1 MKSPHAFPLVLLL
14 AAVAFP
20 AAADS
25 KKALQTVDRAIT
37 AMGGEDALRQVRTMI
52 SAVKAQHWEPNSSTI
67 TGGDAKFTGDST
79 IVITRDFAARAARL
93 DWDRV
98 KVGSGGPYKFS
109 EIYSDGVGIVNGFNV
124 GPAARIQQSAS
135 TGMHTMSGVRLAAF
149 LRDQHRVSP
158 LLVLDMKA
166 DPKALTALP
175 DQAVGGQKLKAVRYE
190 PGRYAFTVLFDP
202 QTGLPA
208 RVRTLD
214 TDPHM
219 GDVNYDLV
227 LSDWRAV
234 SGVQVAHRLEWQ
246 LGDKTTGKAEI
257 GKVVVNAA
265 VPADRFEIPA
275 EARAKRIQPAM
286 GNVPYQWVE
295 RRTIWGNFRDTDELS
310 FNPERIAS
318 LELVEIAPGVSL
330 VQGGTHNNMVVE
342 MDKYLVVF
350 DAPIHEL
357 QSRWAIDAAKA
368 KYRKPV
374 KYLILSHH
382 HWDHTSGA
390 RTFVAEGATVIV
402 GKGNK
407 DYFSRMFSAKN
418 TAQVDELQRKPR
430 KAHIIE
436 VTDKHILSDGK
447 RQVGAYHIEN
457 SHSSG
462 TLIGYIPDAKLGFVV
477 DIWSPGRDPLPK
489 KASQAQIELVQGV
502 RKHNLD
508 IERFAGGHGSTGVF
522 RELVAVVE
530 KSAPRSDAGAP
541 VLARAASHRPSGV
554 GVR

>member
-1 MKSPHAFPLVLLL
+1 MKILLQLMLSVLLGL
-14 AAVAFP
+14 V
-20 AAADS
+20 AAAAAANS
-25 KKALQTVDRAIT
+25 GKALGTVDRAIK
-37 AMGGEDALRQVRTMI
+37 AMGGEAALAQVRTMV
-52 SAVKAQHWEPNSSTI
+52 STVKAQHWEPNSSTI
-67 TGGDAKFTGDST
+67 TGGEAKFTGDST
-79 IVITRDFAARAARL
+79 IVISRDFSAKTVRL

-98 KVGSGGPYKFS
+98 KVASGGPYKFS

-124 GPAARIQQSAS
+124 GPTARIQQSAS
-135 TGMHTMSGVRLAAF
+135 TGLHTMSGVRLAAF

-166 DPKALTALP
+166 DPKALSALP
-175 DQAVGGQKLKAVRYE
+175 DQQAGGHKLKAVRYE

-208 RVRTLD
+208 RVRSLD

-234 SGVQVAHRLEWQ
+234 NGVQVAHRLEWQ

-265 VPADRFEIPA
+265 IPADRFEIPA
-275 EARAKRIQPAM
+275 EARAKRIPPAM

-310 FNPERIAS
+310 FNPERVAS
-318 LELVEIAPGVSL
+318 LTLVDIAPGVSIS
-330 VQGGTHNNMVVE
+330 QGGTHNNLVVE
-342 MDKYLVVF
+342 MAKYLVVF
-350 DAPIHEL
+350 DAPIHES
-357 QSRWAIDAAKA
+357 QSRWVIDAAKA
-368 KYRKPV
+368 KYKKPV

-382 HWDHTSGA
+382 HWDHTNGA

-407 DYFSRMFSAKN
+407 DYFARMFSARN
-418 TAQVDELQRKPR
+418 AAQVDELQRKPR
-430 KAHIIE
+430 KATIIE
-436 VTDKHILSDGK
+436 VTDKHVLSDGK
-447 RQVGAYHIEN
+447 RQVGAYYIEN

-462 TLIGYIPDAKLGFVV
+462 TLIGYVPDAKLGFVV

-508 IERFAGGHGSTGVF
+508 IERFAGGHGSTGIF

-530 KSAPRSDAGAP
+530 QTAPRSDAGAP
-541 VLARAASHRPSGV
+541 RLAQGAR
-554 GVR
+554 